1 MSNVMKRILLPLF
14 LATLAASVPAT
25 AQEKSDS
32 ELRAGIEK
40 HPWYSSRHE
49 YRFLDSGVI
58 AVDGYPTEGETW
70 RIQNGLLYRTG
81 KFQGESQS
89 HTAATQIIEV
99 NDRQLVEREISGKY
113 KGTVEIMYRQRPT
126 NN

>member
-1 MSNVMKRILLPLF
+1 MKRILLPLF
-14 LATLAASVPAT
+14 LATLAASAPAT

-58 AVDGYPTEGETW
+58 LVDGQPTYQTW
-70 RIQNGLLYRTG
+70 RIKDDLLYRTWQ
-81 KFQGESQS
+81 FQGESKAQ
-89 HTAATQIIEV
+89 TEATQIIEV
-99 NDRQLVEREISGKY
+99 NDIQLAEREISGKY
-113 KGTVEIMYRQRPT
+113 KGVVEVMYSQPPRK
-126 NN
+126 